1 MIYNGINDKL
11 LAAVCQRPPL
21 KKRAKKRFSGQKK
34 QKERSDMEKSIRDN
48 FELDPAEI
56 DRYVEQ
62 TEELLK
68 KVKIDPKDA
77 LRLRFILEETML
89 KYRDALSEKAEA
101 SLRFSRFFGTFRV
114 SLRVKGE
121 SFDPFSEEDPSA
133 ASVMG
138 SLLANSE
145 SMSRTWRYRG
155 GANYVTFTVARK
167 RRVSLLLTILLGI
180 LIGAAVGSL
189 LTAVIPETAP
199 VIAERIIT
207 PVTNA
212 FTGLLCVMATIMCF
226 GAIVLGIVRMGDVST
241 FSSIGKKMIRSFLI
255 VAFILTLF
263 NTAWLIPGMTF
274 GMESQVSI
282 DFYDFFDIL
291 IDFVP
296 NNIISPMLEF
306 NSVHIIII
314 GVMFGIVMLKMG
326 QKADPLTEIFDEV
339 NTVAILSNSSL
350 NHFISIYVGLMVCG
364 LIMSGQLAVIA
375 SFWKLLL
382 IVVAGEAFTLIVY
395 TLVVCIRL
403 KVSVRT
409 YLRKMLPPFMIS
421 LSSANVGAAFVTTI
435 DTLIGSL
442 GVDPDFAPLSYNLGT
457 ILFRPGYCIV
467 FTACSLFTANMY
479 GVEVTWAWLL
489 AAFLLSFILSVATPP
504 VLGGTTV
511 CFSILFSQLGI
522 KAEAL
527 AVIISVNAI
536 FEFLT
541 VAVNNYCLQ
550 SQIVLLGNNCGK
562 LDRDRLRG

>member
-1 MIYNGINDKL
+1 
-11 LAAVCQRPPL
+11 
-21 KKRAKKRFSGQKK
+21 
-34 QKERSDMEKSIRDN
+34 MEKTIRDK
-48 FELDPAEI
+48 FELNAADI
-56 DRYVEQ
+56 DRYIEQ
-62 TEELLK
+62 TGEFLE
-68 KVKIDPKDA
+68 KVKIDSKDA
-77 LRLRFILEETML
+77 LRMVLILEETML

-101 SLRFSRFFGTFRV
+101 SLRFSRFFGAFRV
-114 SLRVKGE
+114 SLRIKGE
-121 SFDPFSEEDPSA
+121 SFDPFSEEDSSET
-133 ASVMG
+133 SVMG
-138 SLLANSE
+138 SLMANSD
-145 SMSRTWRYRG
+145 SLNRTWRYRS
-155 GANYVTFTVARK
+155 GANFVTFTVARK
-167 RRVSLLLTILLGI
+167 RRMSMLVTILLGI
-180 LIGAAVGSL
+180 VIGAAVGSL
-189 LTAVIPETAP
+189 LTAIIPETAAE
-199 VIAERIIT
+199 IAERIVT
-207 PVTNA
+207 PLTNA

-226 GAIVLGIVRMGDVST
+226 GAIVLGIVRLGDIST
-241 FSSIGKKMIRSFLI
+241 FSTIGKRMIRSFLL

-263 NTAWLIPGMTF
+263 NTAWMVPGMTF
-274 GMESQVSI
+274 GMGSQVSI
-282 DFYDFFDIL
+282 NFYDFFDIL

-350 NHFISIYVGLMVCG
+350 NHFISVYVGLMVCG

-375 SFWKLLL
+375 GFWKLFL
-382 IVVAGEAFTLIVY
+382 IVIAGEVF
-395 TLVVCIRL
+395 TLVVYTIVVCVRL

-409 YLRKMLPPFMIS
+409 YLHKLLPSFMIS

-435 DTLIGSL
+435 DTLIGDL
-442 GVDPDFAPLSYNLGT
+442 GVDADFAPLSYNLGT

-467 FTACSLFTANMY
+467 FTACSLFTADMY

-527 AVIISVNAI
+527 AMIISVNAV

-550 SQIVLLGNNCGK
+550 SQIVLLGNSSGK
-562 LDRDRLRG
+562 LDRDRLRA

>member
-1 MIYNGINDKL
+1 
-11 LAAVCQRPPL
+11 
-21 KKRAKKRFSGQKK
+21 
-34 QKERSDMEKSIRDN
+34 MEKTIRDK
-48 FELDPAEI
+48 FELTAAQI
-56 DRYVEQ
+56 NRYVEQ
-62 TEELLK
+62 TEELLG
-68 KVKIDPKDA
+68 KVKIDQKDA
-77 LRLRFILEETML
+77 LRLQLILEETML
-89 KYRDALSEKAEA
+89 KYRDAFSEKAEA
-101 SLRFSRFFGTFRV
+101 SLRFSRFFGSFRV

-121 SFDPFSEEDPSA
+121 SFDPFREDDSSDT
-133 ASVMG
+133 SVMG
-138 SLLANSE
+138 SLLANSD
-145 SMSRTWRYRG
+145 SLSRAWRYRS
-155 GANYVTFTVARK
+155 GANLVTFTAAKK
-167 RRVSLLLTILLGI
+167 RRMSQLVTILLGI
-180 LIGAAVGSL
+180 LIGAAIGTL
-189 LTAVIPETAP
+189 LTAVVPETAA
-199 VIAERIIT
+199 VTAERIVT
-207 PVTNA
+207 PLTNA

-226 GAIVLGIVRMGDVST
+226 GAIVLGIVRLGDIST
-241 FSSIGKKMIRSFLI
+241 FSSIGKKMIRSFLLA
-255 VAFILTLF
+255 AFVLTLF
-263 NTAWLIPGMTF
+263 NTAWMIPGMTF

-326 QKADPLTEIFDEV
+326 QKADPLTEVFDEV

-350 NHFISIYVGLMVCG
+350 NHFIPVYVGLMVCG

-375 SFWKLLL
+375 GFWKLLL
-382 IVVAGEAFTLIVY
+382 IVVAGEAFTLIMY

-409 YLRKMLPPFMIS
+409 YLHKLLPSFMIS

-435 DTLIGSL
+435 DTLIGTL
-442 GVDPDFAPLSYNLGT
+442 GVDADFAPLSYNLGT

-467 FTACSLFTANMY
+467 FTACSLFTADMY
-479 GVEVTWAWLL
+479 GIEVTWAWLL

-527 AVIISVNAI
+527 AMIISVNAI

-550 SQIVLLGNNCGK
+550 SQIVLLGNSFGK
-562 LDRDRLRG
+562 LDRVRLRG

>member
-1 MIYNGINDKL
+1 MIAVNGRKND
-11 LAAVCQRPPL
+11 QM
-21 KKRAKKRFSGQKK
+21 
-34 QKERSDMEKSIRDN
+34 MEKGTQDK
-48 FELDPAEI
+48 FELTAEEI
-56 DRYVEQ
+56 DRNVEE
-62 TEELLK
+62 TAALLK
-68 KVKIDPKDA
+68 DKKIDPKDA

-89 KYRDALSEKAEA
+89 RYRDALSEKTKA
-101 SLRFSRFFGTFRV
+101 SLRFSRFFGALRL

-121 SFDPFSEEDPSA
+121 SFDPFSEEEDSE

-138 SLLANSE
+138 SLLANSD
-145 SMSRTWRYRG
+145 SMSRAWRYRG
-155 GANYVTFTVARK
+155 GANLVTFTVARK
-167 RRVSLLLTILLGI
+167 RRLSQLVTILLGI
-180 LIGAAVGSL
+180 VIGTAVGL
-189 LTAVIPETAP
+189 LVSVFAPDTAP
-199 VIAERIIT
+199 VIAERIVT
-207 PVTNA
+207 PLTNA
-212 FTGLLCVMATIMCF
+212 FTGLLCVMATLMCF
-226 GAIVLGIVRMGDVST
+226 GAIVLGIVRLGDIST
-241 FSSIGKKMIRSFLI
+241 FSSIGKRMIRSFLL
-255 VAFILTLF
+255 VAFILTLV
-263 NTAWLIPGMTF
+263 NTAWMIPGMTF
-274 GMESQVSI
+274 GMTSQVSI

-296 NNIISPMLEF
+296 NNIISPLLNF

-350 NHFISIYVGLMVCG
+350 NRFISVYVGLMVCG

-375 SFWKLLL
+375 GFWKLLL
-382 IVVAGEAFTLIVY
+382 IVVAGEMLTLIAY

-409 YLRKMLPPFMIS
+409 YLHKLLPSFMIS

-435 DTLIGSL
+435 DTLIGPL
-442 GVDPDFAPLSYNLGT
+442 GVDADFAPLAYNLGG

-467 FTACSLFTANMY
+467 FTACSLFTADLY
-479 GVEVTWAWLL
+479 GIEVTWVWLL

-527 AVIISVNAI
+527 SVIISVNAV

-541 VAVNNYCLQ
+541 VAANNYCLQ
-550 SQIVLLGNNCGK
+550 SQIVLLGNKFDK
-562 LDRDRLRG
+562 LDRDRLRA